1 MATTA
6 ITKAPVKPRTGTIRE
21 IIFRWEGKSKEG
33 KIVGG
38 EMRGA
43 TETVVISQLRRQ
55 GVTNIKVTK
64 LRMNK
69 GRKITEKDI
78 TLFTRQLATMLR
90 SGVPLLQAFEIVGRG
105 HTNPSVGRM
114 IMDIR
119 ADVEAGNSLAA
130 GFKKFPLQFD
140 ALYCNLV
147 EAGEQAG
154 ILDSLLERLA
164 AYKEK
169 MLAIKS
175 KIKSA
180 LFYPVAVI
188 IVAVLITAVIMIFVI
203 PAFKSIFESFGA
215 ELPLPTQIV
224 IAMSDFF
231 INYFYLVFGIPIALI
246 FWFFYTW
253 KRSEAMQIAMDR
265 FLLKVPIF
273 GELVRKSSIA
283 RWNRTL
289 STMFAAGVPLVD
301 SLDSVGGAAG
311 NNVYKVATKG
321 IRNAVSTGTSLT
333 MAVQNSR
340 VFPNMVVQMIAI
352 GEESGTLES
361 MLSKV
366 ADFYEQEVDDMVAG
380 LSSLMEP
387 IIMVVLGTVI
397 GGLVVAM
404 YLPIFK
410 LGGVVG

>member
-1 MATTA
+1 
-6 ITKAPVKPRTGTIRE
+6 VKPKTGTIRE
-21 IIFRWEGKSKEG
+21 FIFRWEGRSKDG
-33 KIVGG
+33 KMVGG

-43 TETVVISQLRRQ
+43 TEVVVTSQLRRQ

-64 LRMNK
+64 LRMQK
-69 GRKITEKDI
+69 GRKITEKDV

-114 IMDIR
+114 ILDIR

-130 GFKKFPLQFD
+130 GFRKFPLYFD

-154 ILDSLLERLA
+154 ILDTLLERLA

-180 LFYPVAVI
+180 LFYPIAVI
-188 IVAVLITAVIMIFVI
+188 IVAAIITTIIMIFVI

-215 ELPLPTQIV
+215 DLPLPTVIV

-231 INYFYLVFGIPIALI
+231 RQYFYLVLGIPIATVI
-246 FWFFYTW
+246 WFFYTW
-253 KRSEAMQIAMDR
+253 KRSKAMQIAMDR
-265 FLLKVPIF
+265 LLLKVPIF
-273 GELVRKSSIA
+273 GELIKKSSIA

-301 SLDSVGGAAG
+301 SLESVGGAAG
-311 NNVYKVATKG
+311 NNVFEVATKG
-321 IRNAVSTGTSLT
+321 IKNAVSTGTSLT
-333 MAVQNSR
+333 LAVQNSR
-340 VFPNMVVQMIAI
+340 IFPNMVVQMIAI
-352 GEESGTLES
+352 GEESGTLEG
-361 MLSKV
+361 MLGKV

-410 LGGVVG
+410 LGAVVG